1 MINKTVARVAMF
13 NMLSDYRDKILGV
26 ITLILGI
33 AWASFLMVGLY
44 SENEWLVYFC
54 VAILAITFAAYWI
67 RRFWICFKKYY
78 NKYLYTRNHL

>member
-33 AWASFLMVGLY
+33 A
-44 SENEWLVYFC
+44 
-54 VAILAITFAAYWI
+54 
-67 RRFWICFKKYY
+67 
-78 NKYLYTRNHL
+78 